1 MEGEVVADLV
11 KQLVARVI
19 PSSSPPAPANSGER
33 HPPHQQ
39 NGGGG
44 GSNSAVADRAFQYA
58 MRIIGS
64 RIAPSLVNDE
74 VAMGEA
80 IKRKLV
86 QEGRSS
92 DALTFADLHRRFA
105 SQSGPGSVE
114 NRWSVLYLLRA
125 ISEDQR
131 RETSE
136 TRGSAVGLTSTLS
149 VPGVVG
155 GLRTLSDSFEHP
167 KLPNGAFQSSSPPHR
182 TSRNGTVHHHHHTLL
197 SPSKAHSG
205 GGGLDH
211 HHHSPTQGVGGG
223 GVLVLSKDAA
233 NARSLAIREY
243 VEICQQE
250 SEVPE
255 GALVRDVVYAC
266 QGIDG
271 RYVKFDKEAD
281 GFVIEESLK
290 VAKTTR
296 VLIRRLC
303 EVGWLFRR
311 VRNHISES
319 LEDGPLEAV
328 GTVGQA
334 FCAALQEELGDYYRL
349 MAVLETQVHNPIP
362 LMTNE
367 EHGGNG
373 GNYLSLR
380 RLAVWLAEPL
390 MRMRLMAVL
399 VDDCKTLRGGAM
411 AGAIHMHAQNGDPLI
426 RSFLKRLLRRVC
438 APLFEMVRRWVL
450 EGEVDDLHGEFF
462 IVAQSVKSEAL
473 WREGYQLQTSML
485 PSFIPE
491 PLAQSILRT
500 GKSINFLRV
509 CCEDQGWAKAA
520 ATAVASGQASA
531 NGGGGLGY
539 GETDALETLVVEAA
553 RRIDRHLIEIVYNR
567 YKFRDQCLAIKR
579 YLLLGQG
586 DFIQYLMDLVGPEL
600 SMPANTFSSFKLSGT
615 LESAIRA
622 SNAQY
627 DDSDIL
633 DKLRVKMMPHDD
645 GDRGWDVFSLD
656 YHAQGPLT
664 TVFTEDVMTK
674 YLRIFNFLWRLKRV
688 EHALSATWQIMKPN
702 CSVARLSATDD
713 IRAKSALTVVLRRCQ
728 TLRNEMNHFV
738 TNLQYYIMFEVLE
751 FSWANFCDEMEE
763 AHDLDDLITAHDKYL
778 GSILEKGLLGE
789 RSQLL
794 CKTLFT
800 LFDLILRFRGLA
812 DRLFEN
818 AREVESRSQI
828 VGRHRVKKELSSATS
843 YARNSPTTSL
853 SGDFLTGIG
862 EEMDDVAFEYSSLLE
877 GFIAQ
882 LPAQQHVDL
891 KFLSFR
897 LDFSEFYT
905 RQHMNISTTPLK
917 FKRTSL
923 KPQSFD

>member
-1 MEGEVVADLV
+1 MEDDVVADLV
-11 KQLVARVI
+11 KQLVKRII
-19 PSSSPPAPANSGER
+19 PSPGNAKEKSSSSNGE
-33 HPPHQQ
+33 HQDTT
-39 NGGGG
+39 
-44 GSNSAVADRAFQYA
+44 VDRAFQYA

-64 RIAPSLVNDE
+64 RIAPSIASDE
-74 VAMGEA
+74 VAMAES
-80 IKRKLV
+80 IKRQLV

-105 SQSGPGSVE
+105 SLNGPGSVE

-125 ISEDQR
+125 VSDDQR
-131 RETSE
+131 REAAATKG
-136 TRGSAVGLTSTLS
+136 TAVPFTSTLS
-149 VPGVVG
+149 GAAALG
-155 GLRTLSDSFEHP
+155 GLQALPKNAEHP
-167 KLPNGAFQSSSPPHR
+167 KLQVPQPDGAPASPSPKSSL
-182 TSRNGTVHHHHHTLL
+182 RNGSVRL
-197 SPSKAHSG
+197 SKPQSG
-205 GGGLDH
+205 GSDH
-211 HHHSPTQGVGGG
+211 GPQG
-223 GVLVLSKDAA
+223 GVLILSRDGDNVK
-233 NARSLAIREY
+233 SVAIREY
-243 VEICQQE
+243 MEISQVE
-250 SEVPE
+250 SEVTE
-255 GALVRDVVYAC
+255 AALVRDVVYAC

-271 RYVKFDKEAD
+271 RYVKFDSDQD
-281 GFVIEESLK
+281 GYVIDANVK
-290 VAKTTR
+290 VPRTTR
-296 VLIRRLC
+296 VLVRRLC

-319 LEDGPLEAV
+319 LEDGPLEAI

-349 MAVLETQVHNPIP
+349 MAVLETQVYHPIP
-362 LMTNE
+362 FMSGSVTN
-367 EHGGNG
+367 NG

-390 MRMRLMAVL
+390 TRMRLMAVL
-399 VDDCKTLRGGAM
+399 VDDCKTLRGGAV
-411 AGAIHMHAQNGDPLI
+411 AGAIHMHLQHGDPLV

-438 APLFEMVRRWVL
+438 APIYEMIRRWVL
-450 EGEVDDLHGEFF
+450 EGEVDDLYGEFF
-462 IVAQSVKSEAL
+462 VGAQPVKAEAL
-473 WREGYQLQTSML
+473 WRQGYQLQTSML

-491 PLAQSILRT
+491 PLAKRILRT

-520 ATAVASGQASA
+520 AAAVATVRASA
-531 NGGGGLGY
+531 NGRGGLGY
-539 GETDALETLVVEAA
+539 GETEALESLVAEAA
-553 RRIDRHLIEIVYNR
+553 GRIDRHLIQIVYNR

-586 DFIQYLMDLVGPEL
+586 DFIQYLMDLVGSEL
-600 SMPANTFSSFKLSGT
+600 SLPANTLSAFKLSGT

-633 DKLRVKMMPHDD
+633 DRLRVKMMPHSD
-645 GDRGWDVFSLD
+645 GDRGWDVFSLQYD
-656 YHAQGPLT
+656 AREPLT
-664 TVFTEDVMTK
+664 TVFTEDVMAI

-688 EHALSATWQIMKPN
+688 EHALSATWQTMKPN
-702 CSVARLSATDD
+702 CSVGRASAIKGDGV
-713 IRAKSALTVVLRRCQ
+713 KSELTVVLRRCQ

-751 FSWANFCDEMEE
+751 FSWANFLAEMEV
-763 AHDLDDLITAHDKYL
+763 AHDLDELIAAHEKYL
-778 GSILEKGLLGE
+778 SSIVEKALLGE

-794 CKTLFT
+794 CKTLFS

-818 AREVESRSQI
+818 ARETE
-828 VGRHRVKKELSSATS
+828 
-843 YARNSPTTSL
+843 ARNQNAARQRSKDLHSGSFSGRKSSMSSL
-853 SGDFLTGIG
+853 SGDFLTSIS
-862 EEMDDVAFEYSSLLE
+862 EEMDAVAVEYSSLLE

-905 RQHMNISTTPLK
+905 RQHMSMSTTPLK

-923 KPQSFD
+923 RI